1 MSRDR
6 DWYEKW
12 ENLAD
17 REPSLLPAATVLLL
31 RDGLSGPEVLL
42 VRHARSDRF
51 VSGVWAFPGGQV
63 EDVDTQGET
72 NRFSPSVGRT
82 AAARETAEEVD
93 LVVDPQSLEVLSLW
107 IPPRSAPKRY
117 STWFFVAAAPA
128 GVAEP
133 DGAEITDHVW
143 TTPAEAFSRRDAGE
157 IRLLPPTYLS
167 LIDLAGHD
175 DVASVL
181 AHAEKRE
188 PPTYRT
194 NLVLI
199 ADGAVAMWEG
209 DAGWESGDIDV
220 SGSRHRL
227 WMRDAAWRL
236 EIS

>member
-6 DWYEKW
+6 DWYESW
-12 ENLAD
+12 ASLPD
-17 REPSLLPAATVLLL
+17 RDPSLLPAATVLLL
-31 RDGLSGPEVLL
+31 RDGPSGPEVLL

-63 EDVDTQGET
+63 EDVDTRGET
-72 NRFSPSVGRT
+72 NRFSPSVGRN

-93 LVVDPQSLEVLSLW
+93 LVVEPQSLEAWSLW
-107 IPPRSAPKRY
+107 IPPSSAPKRY
-117 STWFFVAAAPA
+117 STWFFVADAPA
-128 GVAEP
+128 GMAEP

-143 TTPAEAFSRRDAGE
+143 ATPAEAFARRDAGE

-167 LIDLAGHD
+167 LFDLARHR

-181 AHAEKRE
+181 AAARTRE

-194 NLVLI
+194 NLVMI
-199 ADGAVAMWEG
+199 TEGAVAMWEG
-209 DAGWESGDIDV
+209 DAGWESGDIEMP
-220 SGSRHRL
+220 GPRHRL
-227 WMRDAAWRL
+227 WMRDAAWHL